1 MEEFGVAAS
10 ANLSK
15 RLLKKMEFGA
25 MMKKNV
31 TPVNNTTLNNEA
43 KF

>member
-1 MEEFGVAAS
+1 MEQFGVAAS

-25 MMKKNV
+25 MMKKSV
-31 TPVNNTTLNNEA
+31 SPVNNDAFESEA